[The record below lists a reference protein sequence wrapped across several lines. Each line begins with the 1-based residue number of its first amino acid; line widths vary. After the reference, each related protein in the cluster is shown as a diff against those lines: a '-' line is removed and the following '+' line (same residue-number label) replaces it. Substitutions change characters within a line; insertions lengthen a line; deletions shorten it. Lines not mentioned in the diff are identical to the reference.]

1 MARVT
6 NNYYKQIIR
15 DANHLSD
22 DTKRVY
28 CERLDK
34 LTDYIIIGRSLH
46 YILLHPA
53 VFNVEMTRYKNEN
66 ISHDGKKLSAHFV
79 IGHLTP
85 IMTIYKQLEEF
96 RQSHMTQYLTWVKL
110 YNKELQKK
118 DRIYNKNKTDKYEF
132 SLDDI
137 ENMRDSPHITSNEKL
152 LLSLYTM
159 IPPLW
164 SDYAQVRIF
173 LDHER
178 PPGMASYNYI
188 WLRQSRPVLIL
199 LSKKTLYHSKNTNPY
214 PYMSIDLPR
223 NLVAVIK
230 TSLNHNPRQYLF
242 CHQSNNNLPWTDGYY
257 NKWANGVLKKLFN
270 DPTLTIRSLREIYL
284 ITKLNSN
291 LSFDEIQK
299 LGQIMGQTL
308 DIQARFIS

>member
-22 DTKRVY
+22 ETKNVY

-34 LTDYIIIGRSLH
+34 LLDNIIVGRSLH
-46 YILLHPA
+46 YVLLHPS
-53 VFNVEMTRYKNEN
+53 VFNLEMTRYKNAN
-66 ISHDGKKLSAHFV
+66 ISQDGKKLSAHFV
-79 IGHLTP
+79 IGHLAP
-85 IMTIYKQLEEF
+85 IMTIFRQLVDF
-96 RQSHMTQYLTWVKL
+96 KQSHMTQYLTWVKL
-110 YNKELQKK
+110 YNKELDKK
-118 DRIYNKNKTDKYEF
+118 DRIYNKNQTNKYDLT
-132 SLDDI
+132 LDDI
-137 ENMRDSPHITSNEKL
+137 VEMRDGPLVTLVEKL

-164 SDYAQVRIF
+164 SDYAHVRIF

-178 PPGMASYNYI
+178 PPGMARYNYI

-199 LSKKTLYHSKNTNPY
+199 LSKKTLYHTKTIHPH

-223 NLVAVIK
+223 NLVAVIRP
-230 TSLNHNPRQYLF
+230 SLNNNPRQYLF
-242 CHQSNNNLPWTDGYY
+242 CHQSNNNLPLSDGYY
-257 NKWANGVLKKLFN
+257 NKWVNGVLKRLFN
-270 DPTLTIRSLREIYL
+270 DPSLTIRSLREIYL

-291 LSFDEIQK
+291 LTYDEIQK
-299 LGQIMGQTL
+299 IGHIMGQT
-308 DIQARFIS
+308 DEIQARFIS